1 MDLLIPV
8 VATMAMLGNVPLN
21 NRLAAVSPADPGTR
35 EVWEHYLDRWT
46 MWNHVRTAAA
56 MVAALLYT
64 LGLLQIGGA

>member
-35 EVWEHYLDRWT
+35 EVWEHYL
-46 MWNHVRTAAA
+46 NRTILKR
-56 MVAALLYT
+56 VVNIW
-64 LGLLQIGGA
+64 GRQ